1 MRKLFMLL
9 ALVAIVGLSSCT
21 SISSTAYTT
30 AVETGVYNR
39 SAADL
44 EVSSNVVSYTLQCNW
59 AQSRSGVNS
68 CKAAAVQACL
78 QANGGGDV
86 LVNPQYEVKATRH
99 LFGKKV
105 QYVKVTGRVGKYKN
119 FHPITEKEAAIVN
132 SLKVKK

>member
-1 MRKLFMLL
+1 MRNLFMLL

-21 SISSTAYTT
+21 TVNSTSYTT

-44 EVSSNVVSYTLQCNW
+44 EVSNNVVSYTLECNW

-78 QANGGGDV
+78 QANGGGDL
-86 LVNPQYEVKATRH
+86 LVNPQYEIRATRT
-99 LFGKKV
+99 LLGKKV
-105 QYVKVTGRVGKYKN
+105 KYVKVTGRIGKYKN
-119 FHPITEKEAAIVN
+119 FHPITEKEAEIVN

>member
-21 SISSTAYTT
+21 TITSTAYTS
-30 AVETGVYNR
+30 AVDTGIYNR

-44 EVSSNVVSYTLQCNW
+44 DVSSNVVTYTLDCNW
-59 AQSRSGVNS
+59 AQSRSGVGS

-86 LVNPQYEVKATRH
+86 LVNPQYEVKASRT

-105 QYVKVTGRVGKYKN
+105 KYVKVTGRIGKYKN
-119 FHPITEKEAAIVN
+119 FHPITEKEAEIVN